1 MKNESESVSH
11 SVLSNCDPLDYRPPG
26 SSREFF
32 RQEYWSGLPFL
43 FPGDRPHP
51 GIKPR
56 SPTMQA
62 DPLPSEPPGK
72 PGQHSGG
79 TQRPPSGAGTL
90 PLEQDVAQNFRT
102 GDVPEAV
109 QEWYGWEMNPCQSK
123 RRWGCTQGRDL
134 APSRCYYL
142 WKDEMSGG
150 TEWYK

>member
-1 MKNESESVSH
+1 MMKNESESVRH

-109 QEWYGWEMNPCQSK
+109 QE
-123 RRWGCTQGRDL
+123 
-134 APSRCYYL
+134 
-142 WKDEMSGG
+142 
-150 TEWYK
+150 